1 MKMDMQCLKI
11 YRKLYFVE
19 NKREIMKDTFR
30 GYYRPK
36 ADEFSE
42 LWDKC
47 IFSFD
52 ANILLNIYR
61 YSPETKDKFLQ
72 ILSII
77 SDRIVVSHQ
86 AGKEYQKRRLNV
98 IKDQEDA
105 YDKIIE
111 NLNNNIDATKT
122 FLNSFKKH
130 PLINV
135 NTIINDLDIIS
146 DSIEEDLK
154 EKKESHPSLFE
165 KDDLRD
171 NLTDLLKGKIGKP
184 FTPDEIKKIKNE
196 CKWRYA
202 NEIPPGFKDSDK
214 KQNACGDL
222 ILWFQLLDIAKEKQS
237 PLIFITDDKKEDWWW
252 KSFGKTIGPR
262 PELIEE
268 MYNEAEVEFYMY
280 GTDRFMEFALKKFLQ
295 ENEDFEGYNEVMK
308 EIKDVMFKDELN
320 YIINLD
326 EIIKKSENSNKSQE
340 NQKYILNSFNN
351 QLFLNI
357 KKIEEL
363 IDNIQ
368 SENLRKSVL
377 NKVKIELESIKQDF
391 NTFTKLSYELLDTI
405 EYDIR
410 ELYNLL
416 KNLRGDS
423 IKERESIVYEIDKL
437 ELEIKQININI
448 IKLEKR
454 IIMLEEKYR
463 SSSQSR
469 LD

>member
-1 MKMDMQCLKI
+1 
-11 YRKLYFVE
+11 
-19 NKREIMKDTFR
+19 MKDTFR
-30 GYYRPK
+30 GYYRPTSN
-36 ADEFSE
+36 EFSE
-42 LWDKC
+42 LWNKC
-47 IFSFD
+47 MFSFD

-72 ILSII
+72 ILTII
-77 SDRIVVSHQ
+77 SDRIIVSHQ
-86 AGKEYQKRRLNV
+86 AGEEYQKRRLTV

-130 PLINV
+130 PSINV
-135 NTIINDLDIIS
+135 NTIINDLDIIN

-171 NLTDLLKGKIGKP
+171 KLTDLLKGKIGKP
-184 FTPDEIKKIKNE
+184 FTQDEIKKIKND
-196 CKWRYA
+196 CKLRYA

-222 ILWFQLLDIAKEKQS
+222 ILWYQLLDIAKEKQS

-252 KSFGKTIGPR
+252 KSSGKTIGPR

-295 ENEDFEGYNEVMK
+295 EDEDFEGYNEVMK
-308 EIKDVMFKDELN
+308 EIKDVMVKDELN
-320 YIINLD
+320 YIINLED
-326 EIIKKSENSNKSQE
+326 IIKKSENSKKSKE
-340 NQKYILNSFNN
+340 NQKYILNSFRN
-351 QLFLNI
+351 QILLNI
-357 KKIEEL
+357 KKIEEF
-363 IDNIQ
+363 IDDIQ
-368 SENLRKSVL
+368 SENLRKSIL
-377 NKVKIELESIKQDF
+377 SKVKIELESIKKDF
-391 NTFTKLSYELLDTI
+391 NTFTILSYEFLDAL
-405 EYDIR
+405 EYDIK

-416 KNLRGDS
+416 KTLQGDS
-423 IKERESIVYEIDKL
+423 IKEREALVYEIDKL
-437 ELEIKQININI
+437 ELEIKQINIDI

-454 IIMLEEKYR
+454 INMLEDKYR
-463 SSSQSR
+463 NSSQSR
-469 LD
+469 LN